1 MSPLEARRTLRV
13 FWWLQLTIAVL
24 PVWFFPSGS
33 VDLVGQHR
41 ELVSLLFFVVA
52 LFLLFLNAK
61 PFQRFKHAVIAVGQ
75 SRDTEHEQA
84 AWQHLMHIRLQA
96 LWYACIPAWCGALA
110 KVLGLEMPVV
120 LLLAVATPVLFWLYR
135 TPRQLS

>member
-1 MSPLEARRTLRV
+1 MKPLEARRTLRV
-13 FWWLQLTIAVL
+13 YWWLQLAIAVL
-24 PVWFFPSGS
+24 PVWLFPSAI
-33 VDLVGQHR
+33 VDLDQHR
-41 ELVSLLFFVVA
+41 ELASLLFFVVA

-96 LWYACIPAWCGALA
+96 LWYACVPAWSAALA
-110 KVLGLEMPVV
+110 KIMGLEMPVV
-120 LLLAVATPVLFWLYR
+120 VLLAVASPVLFWLYR

>member
-1 MSPLEARRTLRV
+1 MKPLEARRTLRV
-13 FWWLQLTIAVL
+13 YWWLQLAIAVL
-24 PVWFFPSGS
+24 PVWLFPSAI
-33 VDLVGQHR
+33 VDLDQHR
-41 ELVSLLFFVVA
+41 ELASLLFFVVA

-75 SRDTEHEQA
+75 SRDTEREQA

-96 LWYACIPAWCGALA
+96 LWYACVPAWSAALA
-110 KVLGLEMPVV
+110 KIMGLEMPVV
-120 LLLAVATPVLFWLYR
+120 VLLAVASPVLFWLYR